1 MPHAH
6 TMINNLLGLLIRGL
20 LWLRYRMTV
29 SGLDEVRRRGTTCI
43 LFLPNHPALID
54 PVMLVT
60 LLHRDFHGR
69 PLAFEDQINRP
80 VIRYLT
86 DRIRTIPIP
95 DLHRT
100 GRQGLQIISGAMQ
113 KIVDGLKQN
122 ENFILYPA
130 GRACRTGYEE
140 LRSNS
145 AVETIIKAVP
155 HVRIVMVRT
164 TGLWGSA
171 FSWAG
176 GTEPHIGAILK
187 KAIVY
192 ILANGIF
199 FSPRRHVEI
208 TFVEADS
215 FPRTAGRKE
224 INRFLEDFYN
234 QDAPPKTYVPYL
246 WWQGRSN

>member
-1 MPHAH
+1 
-6 TMINNLLGLLIRGL
+6 MIIKFL
-20 LWLRYRMTV
+20 LWLRYCITV

-54 PVMLVT
+54 PVMLAT
-60 LLHRDFHGR
+60 LLHPHFQAR

-86 DRIRTIPIP
+86 DRIRTIAIP
-95 DLHRT
+95 DLRRA
-100 GRQGLQIISGAMQ
+100 GRQGLQIIAGAIQ
-113 KIVDGLKQN
+113 AIIDGLRQN
-122 ENFILYPA
+122 DNFILYPA

-145 AVETIIKAVP
+145 AVEKIITAVP
-155 HVRIVMVRT
+155 QVRIVLVRT
-164 TGLWGSA
+164 TGLWGSS

-176 GTEPHIGAILK
+176 GTEPHIGAVLK
-187 KAIVY
+187 KAVFY

-199 FSPRRHVEI
+199 FSPRRQVNI
-208 TFVEADS
+208 TFVEADN
-215 FPRTAGRKE
+215 FPHNAGRKE

-234 QDAPPKTYVPYL
+234 QDAPPKTYVPYF
-246 WWQGRSN
+246 WWQGRRH